1 VIDTATEGER
11 VRDAL
16 RDHGHALAAQL
27 GIAHASGAA
36 LADSLRREYDR
47 WPRRYHDA
55 RHLLA
60 CVRACADV
68 REWLPAP
75 CEIAFALWF
84 HDVVYRP
91 WRHDNEARSAA
102 RARDAALHL
111 GLDEAFAERVSTLVL
126 ATAHLADTGRTHGD
140 PAVDWVLDIDLEILG
155 APPEVYDRYER
166 DVRREY
172 FYLLPGT
179 WRHGREAVLRHF
191 LAQPAIYRT
200 PHFHARLEAAARAN
214 LERALVRLTA

>member
-1 VIDTATEGER
+1 VIDAATEGEP

-27 GIAHASGAA
+27 GIARASGAA
-36 LADSLRREYDR
+36 LADSLRRDYER

-60 CVRACADV
+60 CLRACAEV
-68 REWLPAP
+68 RERLPAP

-91 WRHDNEARSAA
+91 WRHDNEARSAL
-102 RARDAALHL
+102 RAGRAALHL
-111 GLDEAFAERVSTLVL
+111 GLGEAFAERVSTLVL
-126 ATAHLADTGRTHGD
+126 ATAHLADTSRAHRD
-140 PAVDWVLDIDLEILG
+140 PAVDWVLDIDLGILG
-155 APPEVYDRYER
+155 AAPEVYDRYER

-172 FYLLPGT
+172 FYLPPRT
-179 WRHGREAVLRHF
+179 WRRGREAVLRHF

-200 PHFHARLEAAARAN
+200 AHFHARLEAGARAN
-214 LERALVRLTA
+214 LERALVRLAA